1 LFGDKRRP
9 AATIAAEIDQ
19 VIGANMRRA
28 REDVHLGQ
36 HELATLLGI
45 SVHVLIRYE
54 EGQERAPAAVLLEL
68 TRHLGC
74 HLTDLFAGMPSME
87 AEDEFPGSRP
97 SGLPPITPTATPTAT
112 PGGAQAPAATVA
124 EATGTVEA
132 AVVASIIKAY
142 SDLTSP
148 TLRLSLVSVLQALG

>member
-9 AATIAAEIDQ
+9 AATIAAEIDRI
-19 VIGANMRRA
+19 IGANLRRA

-36 HELATLLGI
+36 HELATLLGL

-54 EGQERAPAAVLLEL
+54 EGQERAPAPVLLEV

-87 AEDEFPGSRP
+87 PEEDFRGSRP
-97 SGLPPITPTATPTAT
+97 E
-112 PGGAQAPAATVA
+112 APAPASSPPEPIMPNVA
-124 EATGTVEA
+124 ANSPNATGEA
-132 AVVASIIKAY
+132 VAVAKVIQAY
-142 SDLTSP
+142 SDLKNPAVRS
-148 TLRLSLVSVLQALG
+148 TLLALLQALG